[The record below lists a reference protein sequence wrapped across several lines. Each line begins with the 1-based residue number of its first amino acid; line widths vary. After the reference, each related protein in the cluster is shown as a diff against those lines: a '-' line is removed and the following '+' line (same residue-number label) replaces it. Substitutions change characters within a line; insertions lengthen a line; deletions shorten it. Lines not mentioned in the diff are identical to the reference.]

1 MTTPLLLTHR
11 YLCWACMA
19 CAPVW
24 AQGQG
29 QAQTPS
35 TTLASLVR
43 DALDSPLANQSQR
56 ALVASAAARV
66 DRARWQF
73 DPTPSVSLENATT
86 SGADPADQGNHR
98 VASLR
103 LQLRCVDKRPRWL
116 NGPPTHD
123 ALDGLF
129 NHHIAGWAHTPS
141 LTQRVNTEP
150 PRPAVTSHPM
160 AYT

>member
-1 MTTPLLLTHR
+1 MTPNRQVIRRQLL
-11 YLCWACMA
+11 WACMA
-19 CAPVW
+19 CAPVR

-29 QAQTPS
+29 QAQTPR

-43 DALDSPLANQSQR
+43 DALALHPATQSQR
-56 ALVASAAARV
+56 ALVASAAV
-66 DRARWQF
+66 GVGRARWQF
-73 DPTPSVSLENATT
+73 DPTPPVSLENATT

-116 NGPPTHD
+116 NGAPTHD

-129 NHHIAGWAHTPS
+129 NHRIAGWAHTPS
-141 LTQRVNTEP
+141 LTQRVNKAP
-150 PRPAVTSHPM
+150 PRPAVLSHSM